1 MKETNDILGHF
12 IRRFTIID
20 FLGYL
25 IPGMLVTLSLDQRLN
40 HIFKEPFTMFFGEQ
54 PVLLAIYF
62 IIVSYMV
69 GIIIHEISKVIEKIV
84 DHCYFNQ
91 KLEGMERSWN
101 VEDNYRR
108 MFLEDNLNRTCGEQT
123 ENQRCA
129 ECLRRICD
137 SIQVVLSVEDE
148 NKGEACIKCAQ
159 NILRDVQE
167 VLHNIKA
174 SNEPECVRRFRKI
187 YRYVQPQLEDT
198 KVPLMRAFSTLGRT
212 GAVAVP
218 MIALLNWIELDPV
231 SISNFSLWQFVL
243 VVVITTTLLHRYVRF
258 RKIVVEYVYS
268 FFDKISREK
277 KLMGQVHEDGGNLTE
292 RQSTIP
298 AGGMVRNDNK

>member
-1 MKETNDILGHF
+1 
-12 IRRFTIID
+12 
-20 FLGYL
+20 
-25 IPGMLVTLSLDQRLN
+25 
-40 HIFKEPFTMFFGEQ
+40 MFFGEQ

-69 GIIIHEISKVIEKIV
+69 GIIIHEISIVIEKIV

-101 VEDNYRR
+101 VVDNYIK
-108 MFLEDNLNRTCGEQT
+108 MFPQDDLSKIYDADRGKPSGDQT

-129 ECLRRICD
+129 ECLKRIRD
-137 SIQVVLSVEDE
+137 SIQAVLSIEDE
-148 NKGEACIKCAQ
+148 SKEEACIECAQ

-174 SNEPECVRRFRKI
+174 SNEPEYVRRFRKI
-187 YRYVQPQLEDT
+187 YHYVQPQLEDT

-243 VVVITTTLLHRYVRF
+243 AVVITTTFLHRYVRF
-258 RKIVVEYVYS
+258 RKIVAEYVYGL
-268 FFDKISREK
+268 FDALSRE
-277 KLMGQVHEDGGNLTE
+277 QRH
-292 RQSTIP
+292 STDYATIS
-298 AGGMVRNDNK
+298 